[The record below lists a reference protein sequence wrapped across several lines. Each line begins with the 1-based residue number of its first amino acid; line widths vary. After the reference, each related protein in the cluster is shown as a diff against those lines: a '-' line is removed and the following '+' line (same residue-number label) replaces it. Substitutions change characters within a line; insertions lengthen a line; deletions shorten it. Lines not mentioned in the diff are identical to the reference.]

1 MVALEM
7 EKLIGRAPFSLEGK
21 TALVTGARTGI
32 GQAVAAG
39 LAGAGAD
46 LVLLGH
52 RDNMSETETLVAEAG
67 RSCRTMLVDLSK
79 PDELYGPVEEML
91 SEHRVDILVN
101 NAGTIA
107 RSPAAEF
114 PREKWNT
121 VMDTNLNSLFF
132 LTQHVARPML
142 DRGEG
147 KVINIA
153 SLLSFQGGINVPAYS
168 ASKHAVAGLTKSLAN
183 EWATRGVQV
192 NAIAPGYIATNNT
205 ELLRQDPDRSA
216 EILGRIPAGRWGRPE
231 DLAGAAVFLASAAAD
246 YVSGHILTVDGGWMG
261 R

>member
-1 MVALEM
+1 MDLEN
-7 EKLIGRAPFSLEGK
+7 LIGGAPFSLEGK

-32 GQAVAAG
+32 GQAMAAG

-52 RDNMSETETLVAEAG
+52 RDDMAETEKLVAGAG
-67 RSCRTMLVDLSK
+67 RSCSTVLVDLSK
-79 PDELYGPVEEML
+79 PDELDKPIEEVL
-91 SEHRVDILVN
+91 AEHRVDVLIN

-107 RSPAAEF
+107 RSPAEEF
-114 PREKWNT
+114 PRAHWDS
-121 VMDTNLNSLFF
+121 VIDMNLSSLFF

-153 SLLSFQGGINVPAYS
+153 SLLSFQGGVNVPAYA
-168 ASKHAVAGLTKSLAN
+168 ASKHGVAGLTKALAN
-183 EWATRGVQV
+183 EWAPRGVQV

-205 ELLRQDPDRSA
+205 EALRQDPDRSA
-216 EILGRIPAGRWGRPE
+216 EILERIPAGRWGDPE
-231 DLAGAAVFLASAAAD
+231 DLVGAAVFLASPAAD
-246 YVSGHILTVDGGWMG
+246 YVSGHVLTVDGGWMA

>member
-1 MVALEM
+1 MEM
-7 EKLIGRAPFSLEGK
+7 ERLADGVPFSLEGK

-32 GQAVAAG
+32 GQAVAVG

-52 RDNMSETETLVAEAG
+52 QDNMGQTDKLVARAG
-67 RSCRTMLVDLSK
+67 RSCATVLADLSR
-79 PDELYGPVEEML
+79 PEEIDGTIEEVL

-107 RSPAAEF
+107 RSPAAEY
-114 PREKWNT
+114 PSEDWHT

-142 DRGEG
+142 ERGEG

-153 SLLSFQGGINVPAYS
+153 SLLSFQGGINVPAYA
-168 ASKHAVAGLTKSLAN
+168 ASKHGVAGLTKALAN
-183 EWATRGVQV
+183 EWASEGVQV

-205 ELLRQDPDRSA
+205 EALRQDPDRSA
-216 EILGRIPAGRWGRPE
+216 QILGRIPAGRWGKPE
-231 DLAGAAVFLASAAAD
+231 DLAGAAVFLASPAAD
-246 YVSGHILTVDGGWMG
+246 YVSGHVLTVDGGWMA

>member
-1 MVALEM
+1 MDLES
-7 EKLIGRAPFSLEGK
+7 LIGGAPFSLEGK

-32 GQAVAAG
+32 GQAIAAG

-52 RDNMSETETLVAEAG
+52 RDDMAETEKLVAGTG
-67 RSCRTMLVDLSK
+67 RSCSTVLVDLSK
-79 PDELYGPVEEML
+79 PDELDKPIEEVL
-91 SEHRVDILVN
+91 AEHRVDILIN

-107 RSPAAEF
+107 RSPAEEF
-114 PREKWNT
+114 PRAHWDSVIN
-121 VMDTNLNSLFF
+121 TNLSSLFF

-153 SLLSFQGGINVPAYS
+153 SLLSFQGGVNVPAYA
-168 ASKHAVAGLTKSLAN
+168 ASKHGVAGLTKALAN
-183 EWATRGVQV
+183 EWAPRGIQV

-205 ELLRQDPDRSA
+205 EALRQDPDRSA
-216 EILGRIPAGRWGRPE
+216 EILERIPAGRWGNPE
-231 DLAGAAVFLASAAAD
+231 DLVGAAVFLASPAAD
-246 YVSGHILTVDGGWMG
+246 YVSGHVLTVDGGWMA

>member
-1 MVALEM
+1 VDFESLLNNASFS
-7 EKLIGRAPFSLEGK
+7 LIGQ

-52 RDNMSETETLVAEAG
+52 HDNMAETEELVTEAG
-67 RSCRTMLVDLSK
+67 RSNSTVLADLSK
-79 PDELYGPVEEML
+79 PDQLEGSIEKIL
-91 SEHRVDILVN
+91 SEHKIDILVN

-107 RSPAAEF
+107 RGPAAEL
-114 PREKWNT
+114 PREDWDL
-121 VMDTNLNSLFF
+121 VMDTNLNSLFL
-132 LTQHVARPML
+132 LTQRVARPML
-142 DRGEG
+142 KREKG

-153 SLLSFQGGINVPAYS
+153 SLLSFQGGINVPAYA
-168 ASKHAVAGLTKSLAN
+168 ASKHGVAGLTKALAN
-183 EWATRGVQV
+183 EWASQGVQV

-205 ELLRQDPDRSA
+205 ESLRQDPERSA

-231 DLAGAAVFLASAAAD
+231 DLAGAAVFLASPAAD
-246 YVSGHILTVDGGWMG
+246 YVSGHVLTVDGGWMS

>member
-1 MVALEM
+1 MDLES
-7 EKLIGRAPFSLEGK
+7 LIGNVPFSLEGQ

-52 RDNMSETETLVAEAG
+52 RDNMAETEALVAGAG
-67 RSCRTMLVDLSK
+67 RSGSMVLADLSR
-79 PDELYGPVEEML
+79 PDELEGPIEKVL
-91 SEHRVDILVN
+91 SEHKINILVN

-107 RSPAAEF
+107 RSPATEF
-114 PREKWNT
+114 PRESWDS

-132 LTQHVARPML
+132 LTQRVARPML
-142 DRGEG
+142 DRGKG

-153 SLLSFQGGINVPAYS
+153 SLLSLQGGINVSAYA
-168 ASKHAVAGLTKSLAN
+168 ASKHGVAGLTKALAN
-183 EWATRGVQV
+183 EWAPQGVQV

-205 ELLRQDPDRSA
+205 ESLRQDPERSA

-231 DLAGAAVFLASAAAD
+231 DLAGAAVFLASPAAD
-246 YVSGHILTVDGGWMG
+246 YVSGHVLTVDGGWMS